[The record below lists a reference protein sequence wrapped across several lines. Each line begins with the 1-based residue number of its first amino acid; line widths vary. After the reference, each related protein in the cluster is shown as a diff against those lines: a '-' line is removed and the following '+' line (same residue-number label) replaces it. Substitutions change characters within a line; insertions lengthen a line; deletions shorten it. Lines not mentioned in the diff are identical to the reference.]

1 LVFPSIFRGLFSGVF
16 RVYVKGNLP
25 KKRFIDIPQKKVMM
39 KNKAKES
46 RQVMQ
51 ARKKL
56 KKTLE
61 VEHKRFTSSALH
73 EMALKIRAL
82 ISRKH
87 TDEDSLK
94 NRKVIVLPDS
104 KNKKILKLQALI
116 KKDYTRQ

>member
-1 LVFPSIFRGLFSGVF
+1 ME
-16 RVYVKGNLP
+16 NL
-25 KKRFIDIPQKKVMM
+25 KI
-39 KNKAKES
+39 KAKES

-61 VEHKRFTSSALH
+61 VEHKRFTTAALQ

-82 ISRKH
+82 LSRKH
-87 TDEDSLK
+87 PKDDFLK
-94 NRKVIVLPDS
+94 ERKVSILTDS

-116 KKDYTRQ
+116 KKG